1 MQIVKILKRGMRIM
15 NKQLQANFLIVLV
28 ALFWGS
34 TYFLTKMAVAELEP
48 FNLTALRFGTAFII
62 TALFFFKRIR
72 KADRTVIKYSIILGV
87 LAVIAVLSMTFGVQ
101 YTTASNA
108 GFLISLSVVMIP
120 LISVVVLKKKIKAKL
135 LLSVVLATIG
145 IVCLTLNEQLTINKG
160 DILCILCAT
169 SFAVQVLIMERIPK
183 TADSVAIGALQLGIT
198 AVVNFILSFFL
209 ENFTVPRDLK
219 VWGVIVILGVF
230 CTAFCYIIQIYALKN
245 TSAIQAGIIL
255 SLEPVFS
262 AIFAYIFLGE
272 LLSKQGY
279 IGAILLFISVI
290 LAGIV

>member
-1 MQIVKILKRGMRIM
+1 M

-34 TYFLTKMAVAELEP
+34 TYFLTKMAVEELEP

-72 KADRTVIKYSIILGV
+72 NADRTVIKYSIILGV

-135 LLSVVLATIG
+135 LLSVILATIG

-198 AVVNFILSFFL
+198 AVVNFILSFSL

>member
-1 MQIVKILKRGMRIM
+1 M

-34 TYFLTKMAVAELEP
+34 TYFLTKMAVEELEP

-72 KADRTVIKYSIILGV
+72 NADRTVIKYSIILGV

-160 DILCILCAT
+160 DILCILCAA

-183 TADSVAIGALQLGIT
+183 SADSVAIGALQLGIT

>member
-1 MQIVKILKRGMRIM
+1 M

-72 KADRTVIKYSIILGV
+72 KTDRTVIKYSIILGV

-120 LISVVVLKKKIKAKL
+120 LISVVVLKKRIKAKL
-135 LLSVVLATIG
+135 LLSVILATIG

-183 TADSVAIGALQLGIT
+183 SADSVAIGALQLGIT

-209 ENFTVPRDLK
+209 ENFTVPRDFK

>member
-1 MQIVKILKRGMRIM
+1 M

-34 TYFLTKMAVAELEP
+34 TYFLTKMAVEELEP
-48 FNLTALRFGTAFII
+48 FNLTALRFGTTFII

-72 KADRTVIKYSIILGV
+72 NADRTVIKYSIILGV

-135 LLSVVLATIG
+135 LLSVILATIG

-160 DILCILCAT
+160 DILCILCAA

-209 ENFTVPRDLK
+209 ENFTVPRDFK

-230 CTAFCYIIQIYALKN
+230 CTAFCYIIQIYSLKN

>member
-1 MQIVKILKRGMRIM
+1 M

-34 TYFLTKMAVAELEP
+34 TYFLTKMAVAELEL

-72 KADRTVIKYSIILGV
+72 NADRTVIKYSIILGV

-120 LISVVVLKKKIKAKL
+120 LISVVVLKKRIKAKL
-135 LLSVVLATIG
+135 LLSVILATIG

-183 TADSVAIGALQLGIT
+183 SADSVAIGALQLGIT

-209 ENFTVPRDLK
+209 ENFTVPRDFK

-230 CTAFCYIIQIYALKN
+230 CTAFCYIIHLYALKN

>member
-1 MQIVKILKRGMRIM
+1 M

-34 TYFLTKMAVAELEP
+34 TYFLTKMAVEELEP

-72 KADRTVIKYSIILGV
+72 NADRTVIKYSIILGV

-135 LLSVVLATIG
+135 LLSVILATVG

-183 TADSVAIGALQLGIT
+183 SADSVAIGALQLGIT

>member
-1 MQIVKILKRGMRIM
+1 M

-34 TYFLTKMAVAELEP
+34 TYFLTKMAVEELEP

-62 TALFFFKRIR
+62 TVLFFFKRIR
-72 KADRTVIKYSIILGV
+72 NADRTVIKYSIILGV

>member
-1 MQIVKILKRGMRIM
+1 M

-120 LISVVVLKKKIKAKL
+120 LISVIVLKKRIKAKL
-135 LLSVVLATIG
+135 LLSVILATIG

-183 TADSVAIGALQLGIT
+183 SADSVAIGALQLGIT

-209 ENFTVPRDLK
+209 ENFTVPSDLK

>member
-1 MQIVKILKRGMRIM
+1 M

-120 LISVVVLKKKIKAKL
+120 LISVVVLKKRIKAKL
-135 LLSVVLATIG
+135 LLSVILATIG

-209 ENFTVPRDLK
+209 ENFTVPSDLK

-262 AIFAYIFLGE
+262 AIFAYISLGE

>member
-1 MQIVKILKRGMRIM
+1 M

-72 KADRTVIKYSIILGV
+72 NADRTVIKYSIILGV

-120 LISVVVLKKKIKAKL
+120 LISVVVLKKRIKAKL
-135 LLSVVLATIG
+135 LLSVILATIG

-160 DILCILCAT
+160 DILCILCAA

-183 TADSVAIGALQLGIT
+183 SADSVAIGALQLGIT

-209 ENFTVPRDLK
+209 ENFTVPSDLK

>member
-1 MQIVKILKRGMRIM
+1 M

-72 KADRTVIKYSIILGV
+72 NADRTVIKYSIILGV

-120 LISVVVLKKKIKAKL
+120 LISVVVLKKRIKAKL
-135 LLSVVLATIG
+135 LLSVILATIG

-183 TADSVAIGALQLGIT
+183 SADSVAIGALQLGIT

-209 ENFTVPRDLK
+209 ENFTVPRDFK

>member
-15 NKQLQANFLIVLV
+15 SKQLQANFLIVLV

-34 TYFLTKMAVAELEP
+34 TYFLTKMAVEELEP

-135 LLSVVLATIG
+135 LFSVILATIG

-169 SFAVQVLIMERIPK
+169 SFAVQVLVMERIPK
-183 TADSVAIGALQLGIT
+183 SADSVAIGALQLGIT
-198 AVVNFILSFFL
+198 AVVNFIFSFFL
-209 ENFTVPRDLK
+209 ENFTVPSDLK

-272 LLSKQGY
+272 LLSKQGC

>member
-1 MQIVKILKRGMRIM
+1 M

-34 TYFLTKMAVAELEP
+34 TYFLTKMAVEELEP

-72 KADRTVIKYSIILGV
+72 NADRTVIKYSIILGV

-198 AVVNFILSFFL
+198 AVVNFIFSFFL

-262 AIFAYIFLGE
+262 AIFAYIFLRE

>member
-1 MQIVKILKRGMRIM
+1 M

-28 ALFWGS
+28 TLFWGS
-34 TYFLTKMAVAELEP
+34 TYFLTKMAVEELEP

-72 KADRTVIKYSIILGV
+72 NADRTVIKYSIILGV

>member
-1 MQIVKILKRGMRIM
+1 M

-34 TYFLTKMAVAELEP
+34 TYFLTKMAVEELEP

-120 LISVVVLKKKIKAKL
+120 LISVVVLKKRIKAKL
-135 LLSVVLATIG
+135 LLSVILATIG

-183 TADSVAIGALQLGIT
+183 SADSVAIGALQLGIT

-209 ENFTVPRDLK
+209 ENFTVPRDFK

>member
-1 MQIVKILKRGMRIM
+1 M

-72 KADRTVIKYSIILGV
+72 NADRTVIKYSIILGV

-120 LISVVVLKKKIKAKL
+120 LISVVVLKKRIKVKL
-135 LLSVVLATIG
+135 LLSVILATIG

-198 AVVNFILSFFL
+198 AVVNFIFSFFL

>member
-1 MQIVKILKRGMRIM
+1 M

-34 TYFLTKMAVAELEP
+34 TYFLTKMAVEELEP

-62 TALFFFKRIR
+62 TVLFFFKRIR
-72 KADRTVIKYSIILGV
+72 NADRTVIKYSIILGV

-198 AVVNFILSFFL
+198 AVVNFILSFSL
-209 ENFTVPRDLK
+209 ENFTVPSDLK

-290 LAGIV
+290 LAGII

>member
-1 MQIVKILKRGMRIM
+1 M

-72 KADRTVIKYSIILGV
+72 NADRTVIKYSIILGV

-120 LISVVVLKKKIKAKL
+120 LISVVVLKKRIKAKL
-135 LLSVVLATIG
+135 LLSVILATIG

-183 TADSVAIGALQLGIT
+183 SADSVSIGALQLGIT

-209 ENFTVPRDLK
+209 ENFTVPSDLK

>member
-1 MQIVKILKRGMRIM
+1 M

-34 TYFLTKMAVAELEP
+34 TYFLTKMAVEELEP

-183 TADSVAIGALQLGIT
+183 SADSVAIGALQLGIT

-209 ENFTVPRDLK
+209 ENFTVPSDLK

>member
-1 MQIVKILKRGMRIM
+1 M

-72 KADRTVIKYSIILGV
+72 NADRTVIKYSIILGV

-135 LLSVVLATIG
+135 LLSVILATIG

-160 DILCILCAT
+160 DILCILCAA

-183 TADSVAIGALQLGIT
+183 SADSVAIGALQLGIT
-198 AVVNFILSFFL
+198 AVVNFILSFSL
-209 ENFTVPRDLK
+209 ENFTVPRDFK

-245 TSAIQAGIIL
+245 TSNY
-255 SLEPVFS
+255 S
-262 AIFAYIFLGE
+262 AM
-272 LLSKQGY
+272 
-279 IGAILLFISVI
+279 
-290 LAGIV
+290 

>member
-1 MQIVKILKRGMRIM
+1 M

-72 KADRTVIKYSIILGV
+72 EADRTVIKYSIILGV

-120 LISVVVLKKKIKAKL
+120 LISVVVLKKRIKAKL
-135 LLSVVLATIG
+135 LLSVILATIG

-183 TADSVAIGALQLGIT
+183 SADSVSIGALQLGIT

-209 ENFTVPRDLK
+209 ENFTVPSDLK

>member
-1 MQIVKILKRGMRIM
+1 M

-34 TYFLTKMAVAELEP
+34 TYFLTKMAVEELEP

-72 KADRTVIKYSIILGV
+72 NADRTVIKYSIILGV

-120 LISVVVLKKKIKAKL
+120 LISVVVLKKRIKAKL
-135 LLSVVLATIG
+135 LLSVILATIG

-198 AVVNFILSFFL
+198 AVVNFILSFSL
-209 ENFTVPRDLK
+209 ENFTVPRDFK

-230 CTAFCYIIQIYALKN
+230 CTAFCYIIQIYSLKN

>member
-34 TYFLTKMAVAELEP
+34 TYFLTKMAVAELES

-160 DILCILCAT
+160 DILCILCAA

-183 TADSVAIGALQLGIT
+183 SADSVAIGALQLGIT

-209 ENFTVPRDLK
+209 ENFTVPSDLK

>member
-1 MQIVKILKRGMRIM
+1 M

-34 TYFLTKMAVAELEP
+34 TYFLTKMAVEELEP

-72 KADRTVIKYSIILGV
+72 NADRTVIKYSIILGV

-108 GFLISLSVVMIP
+108 GFLISLSVVIIP

-135 LLSVVLATIG
+135 LLSVILATIG

-160 DILCILCAT
+160 DILCILCAA

-183 TADSVAIGALQLGIT
+183 SADSVAIGALQLGIT

>member
-1 MQIVKILKRGMRIM
+1 M

-135 LLSVVLATIG
+135 LLSVILATIG

-209 ENFTVPRDLK
+209 ENFTVPSDLK

>member
-1 MQIVKILKRGMRIM
+1 M

-72 KADRTVIKYSIILGV
+72 NADRTVIKYSIILGV
-87 LAVIAVLSMTFGVQ
+87 LAVIAVLSMTFVVQ

-120 LISVVVLKKKIKAKL
+120 LISVVVLKKRIKAKL
-135 LLSVVLATIG
+135 LLSVILATIG

-183 TADSVAIGALQLGIT
+183 SADSVAIGALQLGIT

-209 ENFTVPRDLK
+209 ENFTVPSDLK

>member
-1 MQIVKILKRGMRIM
+1 M

-48 FNLTALRFGTAFII
+48 FNLTALRFGTAFVI

-120 LISVVVLKKKIKAKL
+120 LISVVVLKKRIKAKL
-135 LLSVVLATIG
+135 LLSVILATIG

-183 TADSVAIGALQLGIT
+183 SADSVAIGALQLGIT
-198 AVVNFILSFFL
+198 AMVNFILSFFL
-209 ENFTVPRDLK
+209 ENFTVPSDLK

-290 LAGIV
+290 LAGII

>member
-1 MQIVKILKRGMRIM
+1 M

-34 TYFLTKMAVAELEP
+34 TYFLTKMAVQELEP

-72 KADRTVIKYSIILGV
+72 KADRTVIKYSVILGI

-120 LISVVVLKKKIKAKL
+120 LISVVILKKKIKAKL
-135 LLSVVLATIG
+135 LLSVILATIG

-198 AVVNFILSFFL
+198 AVVNFILSFSL

>member
-1 MQIVKILKRGMRIM
+1 M

-28 ALFWGS
+28 AFFWGS
-34 TYFLTKMAVAELEP
+34 TYFLTKMAVAELEL

-72 KADRTVIKYSIILGV
+72 NADRTVIKYSIILGV

-120 LISVVVLKKKIKAKL
+120 LISVVVLKKRIKAKL
-135 LLSVVLATIG
+135 LLSVILATIG

-183 TADSVAIGALQLGIT
+183 SADSVAIGALQLGIT

>member
-1 MQIVKILKRGMRIM
+1 M

-34 TYFLTKMAVAELEP
+34 TYFLTKMAVEELEP

-72 KADRTVIKYSIILGV
+72 NADRTVIKYSIILGV
-87 LAVIAVLSMTFGVQ
+87 LAVIAVLSMTFGIQ

-198 AVVNFILSFFL
+198 AVVNFILSFSL
-209 ENFTVPRDLK
+209 ENFTVPRDFK

>member
-1 MQIVKILKRGMRIM
+1 M
-15 NKQLQANFLIVLV
+15 NKQLQANLLIVLV

-72 KADRTVIKYSIILGV
+72 NADRTVIKYSIILGV

-120 LISVVVLKKKIKAKL
+120 LISVVVLKKRIKVKL
-135 LLSVVLATIG
+135 LLSVILATIG

-183 TADSVAIGALQLGIT
+183 SADSVAIGTLQLGIT

-209 ENFTVPRDLK
+209 ENFTVPSDLK

>member
-1 MQIVKILKRGMRIM
+1 M

-34 TYFLTKMAVAELEP
+34 TYFLTKMAVEELEP

-72 KADRTVIKYSIILGV
+72 NADRTVIKYSIILGV

-160 DILCILCAT
+160 DILCILCAA

-209 ENFTVPRDLK
+209 ENFTVPSDLK

>member
-198 AVVNFILSFFL
+198 AVVNFIFSFFL

-219 VWGVIVILGVF
+219 VWGVIVLLGVF

>member
-1 MQIVKILKRGMRIM
+1 M

-48 FNLTALRFGTAFII
+48 FNLTALRFGTAFVI
-62 TALFFFKRIR
+62 TALCFFKRIR

-135 LLSVVLATIG
+135 LLSVVLATVG

-183 TADSVAIGALQLGIT
+183 SADSVAIGALQLGIT

-209 ENFTVPRDLK
+209 ENFIVPSDLK

>member
-1 MQIVKILKRGMRIM
+1 M

-34 TYFLTKMAVAELEP
+34 TYFLTKMAVAELEL

-72 KADRTVIKYSIILGV
+72 NADRTVIKYSIILGV

-120 LISVVVLKKKIKAKL
+120 LISVVVLKKRIKAKL
-135 LLSVVLATIG
+135 LLSVILATIG

-183 TADSVAIGALQLGIT
+183 SADSVAIGALQLGIT

-209 ENFTVPRDLK
+209 ENFTVPRDFK
-219 VWGVIVILGVF
+219 VW
-230 CTAFCYIIQIYALKN
+230 
-245 TSAIQAGIIL
+245 
-255 SLEPVFS
+255 E
-262 AIFAYIFLGE
+262 
-272 LLSKQGY
+272 
-279 IGAILLFISVI
+279 
-290 LAGIV
+290 

>member
-1 MQIVKILKRGMRIM
+1 M

-72 KADRTVIKYSIILGV
+72 KADRVVIKYSIILGV

-120 LISVVVLKKKIKAKL
+120 LISVVVLKKRIRAKL
-135 LLSVVLATIG
+135 LLSVILATIG

-160 DILCILCAT
+160 DILCILCAA

-183 TADSVAIGALQLGIT
+183 SADSVAIGALQLGIT

-209 ENFTVPRDLK
+209 ENFTVPSDLK

>member
-1 MQIVKILKRGMRIM
+1 M

-198 AVVNFILSFFL
+198 AVVNFIFSFFL

-290 LAGIV
+290 LAGII

>member
-1 MQIVKILKRGMRIM
+1 M

-34 TYFLTKMAVAELEP
+34 TYFLTKMAVEELEP

-72 KADRTVIKYSIILGV
+72 NADRTVIKYSIILGV
-87 LAVIAVLSMTFGVQ
+87 LAVSAVLSMTFGVQ

-135 LLSVVLATIG
+135 LLSVILATIG

-160 DILCILCAT
+160 DILCILCAA

-209 ENFTVPRDLK
+209 ENFTVPRDFK

-230 CTAFCYIIQIYALKN
+230 CTAFCYIIQIYSLKN

>member
-1 MQIVKILKRGMRIM
+1 M

-34 TYFLTKMAVAELEP
+34 TYFLTKMAVEELEP

-72 KADRTVIKYSIILGV
+72 NADRTVIKYSIILGV

-135 LLSVVLATIG
+135 LLSVILATIG

-160 DILCILCAT
+160 DILCILCAA

-198 AVVNFILSFFL
+198 AVVNFILSFSL
-209 ENFTVPRDLK
+209 ENFTVPRDFK